1 MRKRVE
7 TEKKLLQQQQYT
19 NSIINSSLDIICA
32 SDKNNKII
40 EFNKAAQIVF
50 GYSEKEVIG
59 KPATMLYANK
69 KERERVKNSLKT
81 NKFFTGEVI
90 NKRKNGETF
99 VSYLSGSLLYNEK
112 KVQIG
117 AMGVSRDIT
126 ELKAAEEQLKNSLE
140 RNKAIVNALPDII
153 FRINREFVFLDVL
166 TNNEDLLA
174 FPKEIFL
181 GKKITDFFP
190 ICFVKKSK
198 ECIKKAL
205 QNQNNI
211 IHEYSLNTPKKN
223 GYFEARYAKIN
234 NNEVLVVIRDI
245 TETKLAEQELK
256 NSLAEK
262 EILLKEIHHRV
273 KNNLQ
278 VISSILNLQSSFIK
292 DFSTI
297 NILKESQNRIKSMAF
312 IHESLY
318 QNKDFSNVN
327 FSDYVSNLCN
337 TLFYTYN
344 TSDDF
349 VKLKLEI
356 SPIKLSIDNAIP
368 CGLIINELVSN
379 ALKYAFPNNRK
390 GELAI
395 RVFFHKNQLRIEVE
409 DNGIG
414 FPENLNFRNTDSL
427 GLQLV
432 ITLVEQ
438 LNAEIELISKEG
450 CKFAVKMNTEPN
462 TK

>member
-1 MRKRVE
+1 
-7 TEKKLLQQQQYT
+7 
-19 NSIINSSLDIICA
+19 
-32 SDKNNKII
+32 
-40 EFNKAAQIVF
+40 
-50 GYSEKEVIG
+50 
-59 KPATMLYANK
+59 ML
-69 KERERVKNSLKT
+69 
-81 NKFFTGEVI
+81 

-99 VSYLSGSLLYNEK
+99 TSYLSGSLLYNDK
-112 KVQIG
+112 KEQIG

-126 ELKAAEEQLKNSLE
+126 ELKEAEEQLKNSLE

-153 FRINREFVFLDVL
+153 FRINRECVFLDVL

-181 GKKITDFFP
+181 GKKINDFFP

-205 QNQNNI
+205 QNKSNI

-234 NNEVLVVIRDI
+234 EKEVLVVIRDI

-292 DFSTI
+292 DTHVI

-379 ALKYAFPNNRK
+379 ALKYAFPNNQK
-390 GELAI
+390 GELTI
-395 RVFFHKNQLRIEVE
+395 RVYFHKNQLRIEVE

-414 FPENLNFRNTDSL
+414 FPESLNFRNTDTL

-462 TK
+462 IK

>member
-1 MRKRVE
+1 
-7 TEKKLLQQQQYT
+7 
-19 NSIINSSLDIICA
+19 
-32 SDKNNKII
+32 
-40 EFNKAAQIVF
+40 
-50 GYSEKEVIG
+50 
-59 KPATMLYANK
+59 
-69 KERERVKNSLKT
+69 
-81 NKFFTGEVI
+81 
-90 NKRKNGETF
+90 
-99 VSYLSGSLLYNEK
+99 
-112 KVQIG
+112 
-117 AMGVSRDIT
+117 
-126 ELKAAEEQLKNSLE
+126 
-140 RNKAIVNALPDII
+140 
-153 FRINREFVFLDVL
+153 
-166 TNNEDLLA
+166 
-174 FPKEIFL
+174 
-181 GKKITDFFP
+181 
-190 ICFVKKSK
+190 
-198 ECIKKAL
+198 
-205 QNQNNI
+205 
-211 IHEYSLNTPKKN
+211 
-223 GYFEARYAKIN
+223 
-234 NNEVLVVIRDI
+234 
-245 TETKLAEQELK
+245 
-256 NSLAEK
+256 
-262 EILLKEIHHRV
+262 
-273 KNNLQ
+273 
-278 VISSILNLQSSFIK
+278 
-292 DFSTI
+292 
-297 NILKESQNRIKSMAF
+297 MAF